1 MQRVILKVDVLKEQL
16 AEQEVELQRRS
27 VDIDA
32 LLSDVEREKE
42 HVSSERTVAAAEE
55 EKVSRIHSEVA
66 KRQQD
71 CEQDLAGAEPA
82 LIAAQEAL
90 NTLNK
95 VISCF

>member
-1 MQRVILKVDVLKEQL
+1 MLKGQL
-16 AEQEVELQRRS
+16 AEQEIELQHRS

-32 LLSDVEREKE
+32 LLADVERERE
-42 HVSSERTVAAAEE
+42 RVGHERTVAAGEE

-66 KRQQD
+66 KRQKD

-95 VISCF
+95 VKNIYLNKN